1 MLSRRSFVVGSIA
14 VPFIRACPCHAQQF
28 TASDRT
34 PNTYGCW
41 LDDEDVDS
49 VYPVGTDTRLF
60 VSGDEPM
67 IPKSGDR
74 NFDYALAQTLSKIS
88 SVFDV
93 LPGFA
98 YYDDYDG
105 KNAYATTAVRLN
117 RADGTVL
124 FGQGLLADL
133 RASPDHPEIAVTAV
147 CAHEFAHVFQYKHNL
162 MDGLLAG
169 QSTVKRVE
177 LQADFLAGYFAGI
190 RKKERPAYAAAV
202 VAATQSK
209 FGDDA
214 IDNRGHHGTNQERGV
229 AVVAGFKFGTGVS
242 RSISEVIQVAN
253 NYALSL

>member
-14 VPFIRACPCHAQQF
+14 APFVGACACHAQQF

-41 LDDEDVDS
+41 LASEDVDS
-49 VYPVGTDTRLF
+49 VYPEGTDTRLF

-74 NFDYALAQTLSKIS
+74 NFDYALAHTLSKIS

-98 YYDDYDG
+98 YYDDYDS

-133 RASPDHPEIAVTAV
+133 RRSPDHPEIAVTAV

-162 MDGLLAG
+162 MDRLLEG

-177 LQADFLAGYFAGI
+177 LQADFLAGYFAGL
-190 RKKERPAYAAAV
+190 RKKERPSYAAAV

-209 FGDDA
+209 FGDNSVND
-214 IDNRGHHGTNQERGV
+214 RGHHGTSQERGA
-229 AVVAGFKFGTGVS
+229 AVVAGFKLGTGVT
-242 RSISEVIQVAN
+242 RGISEVIQIAN
-253 NYALSL
+253 NYALSV